1 MLFEAGAGVNF
12 AGHFDSKLS
21 YDSPVSLDGGRFSF
35 DTAPGFAQHSG
46 AGGVVVVPDA
56 HLLFSGDY
64 MRIGNDLI
72 ISGAERKFV
81 VGNYF
86 KGESRPTL
94 ASKDGATLSGAI
106 VDALTGHVNYAQAA
120 APAPAQTI
128 GHVQKLTGTA
138 TVVRNGVS
146 VELHIGDAVQKGDVV
161 QTGSDSTIGMT
172 FIDGSAFAMTANA
185 RMVLN
190 EMIYDP
196 NGSSNS
202 SLISLVQGTITFVAG
217 QTAKNGNMRVDTPV
231 ATMGIRGTAVLVEI
245 GASDGPT
252 KFSVLVEPDGTTGSY
267 NLYDKTSGQLIGTVS
282 QAGQVTFV
290 SSLGVGQG
298 VSAVEQLKTLQD
310 QAAEKAIIQQV
321 FQLFFPNYN
330 PDDSKPNT
338 NKFGFSSGN
347 SLAEII
353 ITTTTLNNDQPI
365 IKQIELHFAPY
376 PGSSNPPPPNIVF
389 YNAKATFSADD
400 LSLKEAAAT
409 TVDSF
414 QIADLV
420 HIDDPDIG
428 NGPFY
433 DIGVPFVPGSAI
445 IKSATLSAI
454 DGPVPALTEAAL
466 KAHLHIDPTTGQVSF
481 PDGFDFLAQGQK
493 VDYVVQVTAS
503 SGPDSA
509 PLLIHITIEGE
520 NDAPT
525 IVVNE
530 TDDAGSVVEDC
541 HVATSGTVTFQ
552 DFDLTDHHTATA
564 AFKSSTLGD
573 GHQPLGSFVI
583 DDAVSENTSD
593 TGNHG
598 TIGWHFTL
606 DNSNPAVQ
614 ALGEGQTITQVYT
627 ITIEDGHGGTAT
639 RDVSVTITG
648 TNDAPVAHHDVIEN
662 IPLGWTLDPDTH
674 HLYKYVSAPL
684 ISWASAVTAAIAAG
698 GHLATIGSDA
708 ENDFIFSLVGNRVA
722 WLGGSD
728 AGHEGQWQWVTDDG
742 SPDFGYTH
750 WAGGEPNNLLNE
762 DYLATWGNHSWND
775 LADNALARLVAGL
788 DGYVVERD
796 GNAGRDYV
804 QITEDAAVSF
814 DAAWLLR
821 NDTDVDSGDT
831 LSVGGVSATSA
842 HGATVTLQN
851 GVIAYDPTQSG
862 WAQSLAAGETATDTF
877 TYTVCDG
884 NGGTSTATVTLTV
897 NGLNDAPTGVDFN
910 PGSGIAAIDGGA
922 LGGLTPGLS
931 GLKTVGAFNGN
942 DLDHDASLSY
952 SLGAGSSNAFTLSS
966 NGTLST
972 GLLGV
977 GSGTYKLNVI
987 ATDEHGASSVPE
999 LVTVWVGNNRDE
1011 MFNFA
1016 GSNDLLAF
1024 GLNGNDTITGGAGND
1039 VLVGGKGNDTLAGGA
1054 GNDTLIGGLG
1064 ADTFVF
1070 KPGDGHD
1077 IFTDFS
1083 HGQGDKIDLRGF
1095 ADIDAFADLDLDVV
1109 GNDTVLNFGAGG
1121 RITLQNTVENNHTKL
1136 AAHDFIL
1143 HA

>member
-1 MLFEAGAGVNF
+1 MNF
-12 AGHFDSKLS
+12 AGHFDSKLA
-21 YDSPVSLDGGRFSF
+21 YDSPVTLDGEQFSF
-35 DTAPGFAQHSG
+35 GASPGFAQHSQT
-46 AGGVVVVPDA
+46 GGVVVVPDA

-94 ASKDGATLSGAI
+94 ASKDGATLSGSI
-106 VDALTGHVNYAQAA
+106 VDALTGHVHYAQAT
-120 APAPAQTI
+120 APAPAQVI
-128 GHVQKLTGTA
+128 GHVLKLTGSA
-138 TVVRNGVS
+138 TVIRNGVS

-172 FIDGSAFAMTANA
+172 FIDGSAFGMTSNA

-245 GASDGPT
+245 GAEDGPT
-252 KFSVLVEPDGTTGSY
+252 KFSVLVEPDGHTGSY
-267 NLYDKTSGQLIGTVS
+267 NLYDKASGQLIGTVS

-310 QAAEKAIIQQV
+310 QQAEKAIIQQV

-338 NKFGFSSGN
+338 TKFGFSSGN
-347 SLAEII
+347 NLAEIF
-353 ITTTTLNNDQPI
+353 ITTATLDNNQTV
-365 IKQIELHFAPY
+365 IKQIELHFAPD
-376 PGSSNPPPPNIVF
+376 PAGGSGNPPPPNVVF
-389 YNAKATFSADD
+389 YNAKATFSAES
-400 LSLKEAAAT
+400 LSLKEADAT
-409 TVDSF
+409 TVESF
-414 QIADLV
+414 KIADLV
-420 HIDDPDIG
+420 HINDPDIG
-428 NGPFY
+428 NAPFY

-445 IKSATLSAI
+445 IRSATLSSTG
-454 DGPVPALTEAAL
+454 GPVPALTEADL
-466 KAHLHIDPTTGQVSF
+466 KAYLHIDPATGRVSF
-481 PDGFDFLAQGQK
+481 PEGFDFLAQGQK
-493 VDYVVQVTAS
+493 VEYVVQVTAS

-509 PLLIHITIEGE
+509 QLLIHVTIEGE

-525 IVVNE
+525 IVVSE
-530 TDDAGSVVEDC
+530 TDHTGSVVEDC
-541 HVATSGTVTFQ
+541 HIATCGTVTFQ
-552 DFDLTDHHTATA
+552 DLDLTDHHTATVA
-564 AFKSSTLGD
+564 LKSSTAAEG
-573 GHQPLGSFVI
+573 QSLGSFVI
-583 DDAVSENTSD
+583 DDAVSEDTSD

-598 TIGWHFTL
+598 AVGWRFVL
-606 DNSNPAVQ
+606 DNDNPAVQ
-614 ALGEGQTITQVYT
+614 SLAEGQIITEVYT
-627 ITIEDGHGGTAT
+627 ITIEDGHGGTVT
-639 RDVSVTITG
+639 QDVTITITG
-648 TNDAPVAHHDVIEN
+648 TNDAPVAGHDVIEN

-698 GHLATIGSDA
+698 GHLATIGSED
-708 ENDFIFSLVGNRVA
+708 ENDLIFSLVGDKVA

-728 AGHEGQWQWVTDDG
+728 AGHEGQWQWVTGEGFD
-742 SPDFGYTH
+742 YTH

-796 GNAGRDYV
+796 GHADRNYV
-804 QITEDAAVSF
+804 RITEDAAFSF
-814 DAAWLLR
+814 DAAWLLA
-821 NDTDVDSGDT
+821 NDTDVDGGDQ
-831 LSVGGVSATSA
+831 LSVHGVSATSA

-851 GVIAYDPTQSG
+851 GVITYDPTQSA
-862 WAQSLAAGETATDTF
+862 WAQALGAGETATDTF
-877 TYTVCDG
+877 TYTVSDG
-884 NGGTSTATVTLTV
+884 HGGTSTATVTLTV
-897 NGLNDAPTGVDFN
+897 NGLNDAPSDVGFVAA
-910 PGSGIAAIDGGA
+910 SGIGSIDGGA
-922 LGGLTPGLS
+922 LGGLVPGLG
-931 GLKTVGAFNGN
+931 GLKTVGVFHGS
-942 DLDHDASLSY
+942 DVDHDASLTY

-972 GLLGV
+972 GLPGV
-977 GSGTYKLNVI
+977 GSGTYTLNVI
-987 ATDEHGASSVPE
+987 ATDEHGASSAPE
-999 LVTVWVGNNRDE
+999 SLTVWVGRSSGDT
-1011 MFNFA
+1011 FAFA
-1016 GSNDLLAF
+1016 GQNDLIAF
-1024 GLNGNDTITGGAGND
+1024 GLNGNDVITGGAGHD
-1039 VLVGGKGNDTLAGGA
+1039 VLVGGKGNDTLNGGA
-1054 GNDTLIGGLG
+1054 GNDTLIGGAG

-1070 KPGDGHD
+1070 KPGEGHD
-1077 IFTDFS
+1077 TVADFSTSQGDRIDLSAFTD
-1083 HGQGDKIDLRGF
+1083 IDSF
-1095 ADIDAFADLDLDVV
+1095 AGLQSYLEISGL
-1109 GNDTVLNFGAGG
+1109 DTVLNFGAGS
-1121 RITLQNTVENNHTKL
+1121 RITLQNTAENNHTKL